1 MRDDVRKVPKD
12 KYIYEFSD
20 TLMHGSNQKIP
31 HYDEENGDTKK
42 IVYRQMYPDFTKSK
56 GVPPGICAPCCA
68 KGIIQGIGIE
78 MDGDKKDTQKTYFD
92 PIKHEELQQ
101 KKDEWMIKTKDGW
114 KIDFN
119 KLNDPN
125 YMDEYKFK
133 TKALSK
139 QPDVNR
145 PKRRKKYCKHIK
157 DVNDEERKTE
167 SKSTKN
173 SSVETI
179 NDKPSYNFPLEE
191 NQLGYMNIYLQ
202 EFFNFDNK
210 SICYK
215 DKKDDDEGR
224 KLKKDTFCLLRL
236 GIEKNIKQSFLYL
249 LSNVYEFYDSKD
261 EEEKSREKKHFPT
274 KNINDFKKYFTENLT
289 IDKFVSAQN
298 GILTKLFVKNT
309 DNIDDEKINKYNDSI
324 YFGNVTE
331 KKIKKRVISAFE
343 NFKEYILD
351 ENEEI
356 DYKYI
361 WDLVC
366 KPINDGGVLF
376 KDGIN
381 LLIFKETNDDMTF
394 NKIEII
400 CPMNYYSSEF
410 FDNKKKTLM
419 VVTNGDFYEPL
430 CSVKWEWKKNKKG
443 EDERVKNWTITR
455 FFPPPYLDKNKKV
468 VSPKWDYAE
477 WKTVG
482 VELHK
487 TIELIKKNLFKYCQA
502 KKSVKDKIYDYTTNI
517 SFNELKKK
525 LSPDSKINI
534 HQIFNSNNKIVGGLY
549 KFDKKNKKY
558 IYIPTEPSPIDTS
571 LEMKYINNL
580 QEFYLD
586 YKTTKDELEKLSNL
600 EGEKKIPCKP
610 ISKILENGLIVG
622 IRTETNQFVPVIP
635 VENNEDD
642 DDIKKEENYINK
654 NDEEYSNEYQ
664 LDEYIINNNT
674 RDDAMLKVV
683 KSIKLENNFYTMFR
697 NTLKIMLSDKK
708 YKEKK
713 EEIKKIAN
721 DKTKTYVENFKIL
734 RNKLIELLSRA
745 IEFIE
750 TELDTIGDFEE
761 LISCFGLDSSSCSGE
776 EGKKSVGCFLRKNV
790 CSLILPKINLFN
802 FRG

>member
-1 MRDDVRKVPKD
+1 EEIKKTDKAYGMKSYNGVLSYKSNSSKDGKKHNYICPRFWCIKDPVKQKGLDMSSKSLSLKQVDEGACGGWDAVMRDDVRKVPKD

-20 TLMHGSNQKIP
+20 TLMHRSNQKIP

-202 EFFNFDNK
+202 EFLNFDNK

-215 DKKDDDEGR
+215 DKKGDDEGR

-249 LSNVYEFYDSKD
+249 LSNVYEFYDKKKQKDKSKD
-261 EEEKSREKKHFPT
+261 HYLPT
-274 KNINDFKKYFTENLT
+274 KNINDFKKYFIKNLT

-309 DNIDDEKINKYNDSI
+309 DDIDDEKINKYNDSI

-381 LLIFKETNDDMTF
+381 LLIFKETNEDMTF

-410 FDNKKKTLM
+410 FDDKKKTLM

-430 CSVKWEWKKNKKG
+430 VSVKRKSSYWVI
-443 EDERVKNWTITR
+443 DR
-455 FFPPPYLDKNKKV
+455 FF
-468 VSPKWDYAE
+468 SKWDYE
-477 WKTVG
+477 GWKTAG
-482 VELHK
+482 VELDK
-487 TIELIKKNLFKYCQA
+487 TIKLIKENLKVYCQA
-502 KKSVKDKIYDYTTNI
+502 KPSIRNEKYDYTTNI

-525 LSPDSKINI
+525 LSPDSNINI
-534 HQIFNSNNKIVGGLY
+534 YQIFNSNNKIVGGLY
-549 KFDKKNKKY
+549 
-558 IYIPTEPSPIDTS
+558 
-571 LEMKYINNL
+571 
-580 QEFYLD
+580 
-586 YKTTKDELEKLSNL
+586 
-600 EGEKKIPCKP
+600 
-610 ISKILENGLIVG
+610 
-622 IRTETNQFVPVIP
+622 
-635 VENNEDD
+635 
-642 DDIKKEENYINK
+642 
-654 NDEEYSNEYQ
+654 
-664 LDEYIINNNT
+664 
-674 RDDAMLKVV
+674 
-683 KSIKLENNFYTMFR
+683 
-697 NTLKIMLSDKK
+697 
-708 YKEKK
+708 
-713 EEIKKIAN
+713 
-721 DKTKTYVENFKIL
+721 
-734 RNKLIELLSRA
+734 
-745 IEFIE
+745 
-750 TELDTIGDFEE
+750 
-761 LISCFGLDSSSCSGE
+761 
-776 EGKKSVGCFLRKNV
+776 
-790 CSLILPKINLFN
+790 
-802 FRG
+802 